1 MYLDI
6 KAFDT
11 QWLNHPPLRWGWCI
25 LCSGNW
31 AYLSLIDPPPW
42 IIMTPLLH
50 CYSNGKIKA
59 FPMFLNTVSEYF
71 IHAVWWVLI
80 PSLLMI
86 THILHVLTEVCFFFP
101 PPYWLERFLKY
112 TCPLLL
118 SYSAIFLTSLC
129 LFSPS
134 SLSWLWHVGFYQ
146 LLEPN

>member
-1 MYLDI
+1 MNDTMNSLVYFISASLHGFLRVNSEKWDSRSMYLDI

-86 THILHVLTEVCFFFP
+86 THILHVLTEVCFFFSS
-101 PPYWLERFLKY
+101 
-112 TCPLLL
+112 PLLIRKI
-118 SYSAIFLTSLC
+118 S
-129 LFSPS
+129 
-134 SLSWLWHVGFYQ
+134 
-146 LLEPN
+146 